1 MTPVDRFHELQVFVA
16 VADAGS
22 FANASARLRI
32 SPPAV
37 TRTISGLEDRI
48 GARLFNRTTR
58 SLSLTGPG
66 ARFLENARR
75 VLAELDNAEADAAGE
90 SGTPTGHL
98 TIGAPVT
105 FGRAVVA
112 PVVSAFLKAH
122 PRITA
127 SVLLQDRVAN
137 LVEDG
142 IDVAIRI
149 SHLPDSTLV
158 ARRLGDVRRVLV
170 ASPAYLAQ
178 RGVPAHPRDLKLHA
192 MIAFTGLM
200 QNREWRF
207 VDGTAAASVQLAPSL
222 EINDAVSAIAAAQ
235 AGDGITIALSYVVA
249 EAIEAGTLAPILDA
263 FSPPP
268 VPVHLVYSQTPIMAP
283 KVRAFVD
290 FAAPRLKQR
299 LTELALRN
307 PPRTPPTTDPAKRR

>member
-1 MTPVDRFHELQVFVA
+1 MDRFHELQVFVA

-22 FANASARLRI
+22 FAKAGEKLRI

-37 TRTISGLEDRI
+37 TRTISGLEERI
-48 GARLFNRTTR
+48 GVRMFNRTTR
-58 SLSLTGPG
+58 SLSLTEPG

-75 VLAELDNAEADAAGE
+75 VLTELDNAEMDAAGE

-98 TIGAPVT
+98 TIGASVT

-112 PVVSAFLKAH
+112 PLMTSFLKAH

-127 SVLLQDRVAN
+127 SVVLQDRVAD
-137 LVEDG
+137 LVSDG

-149 SHLPDSTLV
+149 SDLPDSSLV
-158 ARRLGDVRRVLV
+158 AKRLGEVRRVLV

-178 RGVPAHPRDLKLHA
+178 RGVPQHPRDLKLHSI
-192 MIAFTGLM
+192 IAFTGLM

-207 VDGTAAASVQLAPSL
+207 ADGNATANVHLSPTL
-222 EINDAVSAIAAAQ
+222 EINDAVATIAAAQ
-235 AGDGITIALSYVVA
+235 ASDGITIALSYMVA
-249 EAIEAGTLAPILDA
+249 EAIVAGTLVPVLDA
-263 FSPPP
+263 FTPSA
-268 VPVHLVYSQTPIMAP
+268 VPVHLVYPQTTIVAP

-290 FAAPRLKQR
+290 FAAPRLKKR
-299 LTELALRN
+299 LEELSV
-307 PPRTPPTTDPAKRR
+307 AKAGHNKRK